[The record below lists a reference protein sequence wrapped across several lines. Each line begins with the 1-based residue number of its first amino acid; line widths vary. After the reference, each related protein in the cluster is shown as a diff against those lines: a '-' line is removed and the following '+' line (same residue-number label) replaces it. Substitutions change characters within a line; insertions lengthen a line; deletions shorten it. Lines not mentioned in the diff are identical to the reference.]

1 MGLVRGTC
9 RVIQAQVRCNA
20 WQEEV
25 GALDW
30 TAQPSLGSA
39 SSGILFIFGI
49 VRYSGSKLYYGVQ
62 YSNGV
67 QPCFGDIVLSWGCV
81 CHVFVLACTVH

>member
-1 MGLVRGTC
+1 MGLVRSTC
-9 RVIQAQVRCNA
+9 RVIQVQVRCNA

-25 GALDW
+25 SALDW
-30 TAQPSLGSA
+30 A

>member
-9 RVIQAQVRCNA
+9 RVIQVQVRCNA

-25 GALDW
+25 SALDW
-30 TAQPSLGSA
+30 A

-67 QPCFGDIVLSWGCV
+67 KPFFGDIEV
-81 CHVFVLACTVH
+81 